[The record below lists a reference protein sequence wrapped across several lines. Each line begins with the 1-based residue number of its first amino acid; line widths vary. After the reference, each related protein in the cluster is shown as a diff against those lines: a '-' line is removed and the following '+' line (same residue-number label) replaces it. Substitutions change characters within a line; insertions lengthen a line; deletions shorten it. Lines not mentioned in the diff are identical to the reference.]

1 MHKLPKND
9 ASLIIIHF
17 NILYLRE
24 IMSMG
29 YPDLHT
35 IIEWMLHSML
45 VQVFT
50 LAHKTITKSWVWSC
64 VVVGQLICNCYSIKV
79 FFKYSNIYKKDSEKI
94 NVPFHK
100 MITFPFFIAI
110 WLQKQIAKNM
120 IALDAG
126 FLSSHI
132 NIIIG
137 HPRNK

>member
-1 MHKLPKND
+1 MQKLPKND

-17 NILYLRE
+17 NISYLRE

-50 LAHKTITKSWVWSC
+50 LAHKTLTKSWVWSC

-100 MITFPFFIAI
+100 MITFPFFYSYLITKTNS
-110 WLQKQIAKNM
+110 QKYDSIRCR
-120 IALDAG
+120 
-126 FLSSHI
+126 FLSSYI